1 MKMLISLF
9 LVFFK
14 IGLFTFGG
22 GYAMIAQIKEVVVD
36 KKNWISEEE
45 FFQIVAISESTPG
58 PIAINMATYIGYKKA
73 SILGSVFATFGVVL
87 PSFAIIFI
95 ISLFLDKFMTNEYV
109 KYAFYGIN
117 AAVSFII
124 IKTGVNLLIKL
135 KKDVVSISLF
145 TIVFILMIVF
155 EILSISLSSIIY
167 IIIGG
172 LIGIIYYSLVKVKEG
187 DSKWPSI

>member
-145 TIVFILMIVF
+145 TIVFVLMIVF

-187 DSKWPSI
+187 DSK

>member
-145 TIVFILMIVF
+145 TIVFVLMIVF

>member
-1 MKMLISLF
+1 MKKLLALF

-73 SILGSVFATFGVVL
+73 SILGSVLATFGVVL
-87 PSFAIIFI
+87 PSFSIIFI

-155 EILSISLSSIIY
+155 EILGISLSSIVY

-187 DSKWPSI
+187 DSK